1 MHKFRNEIING
12 RIISRG
18 MAEGDVLYSSTP
30 ISFLGDVNPK
40 NGNIIN
46 KNHEL
51 YGRNL
56 SGKILVFPHGIGSTV
71 GSYVMYQLKKSGFA
85 PSAIINQYS
94 EPIVAIGAV
103 ISQIPMLDNLNKEL
117 SYIKGKRIKID
128 ANKGFIEIMGE
139 AREDIS

>member
-1 MHKFRNEIING
+1 MHKAGNEIVRG

-18 MAEGDVLYSSTP
+18 TAEGDVLYSSTP
-30 ISFLGDVNPK
+30 ISFLGDIDPK
-40 NGNIIN
+40 TGNIIN

-51 YGRNL
+51 FGTNI

-71 GSYVMYQLKKSGFA
+71 GSYVMYQLKKNGLA
-85 PSAIINQYS
+85 PLGIINQYA
-94 EPIVAIGAV
+94 EPIVAVGAI
-103 ISQIPMLDNLNKEL
+103 ISQIPMLDKLNKEL

-128 ANKGFIEIMGE
+128 ANKGIIKIVGV

>member
-1 MHKFRNEIING
+1 MHKFRNEIIKG

-71 GSYVMYQLKKSGFA
+71 GSYVMYQLKKSGIA